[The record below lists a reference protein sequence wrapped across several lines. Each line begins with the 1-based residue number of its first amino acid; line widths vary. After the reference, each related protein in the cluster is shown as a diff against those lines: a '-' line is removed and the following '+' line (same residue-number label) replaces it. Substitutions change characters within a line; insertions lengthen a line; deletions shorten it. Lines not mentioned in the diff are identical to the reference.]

1 VALAARAAE
10 GHGAG
15 ERYDLPLPL
24 VYFVAGAALTVALS
38 FVAAAVATRAA
49 PRAASSAGLVLPLGP
64 LGLLLR
70 GAARLV
76 GLALF
81 VLVIAA
87 GLLGDPHPMKNLA
100 PTLVWIIWWVGLS
113 LVVAGIGN
121 VWPALDPWRTL
132 FDGADALARRRR
144 GGRGLALGWP
154 YPARAG
160 VWPAAALLLLF
171 VWLEVIFPDASV
183 PARIAGLALAWT
195 AVTLAGMV
203 GFGADTWQRNADVFA
218 VYFATLGR
226 FAPLAAGPDGRSLL
240 LRPPARGLVTRM
252 PVPPGMAAFVIAML
266 ATVLFDGLLGTR
278 AWRALDHALSG
289 GLARVADREGY
300 LLASAGL
307 LAVWLVFLGAYLAT
321 AGLTARLA
329 GAGSAAAA
337 ARLLAPSL
345 VPIATAY
352 NVAHNLSYL
361 LLQGQELIPLLSD
374 PLGRGWNLL
383 GTATWSPD
391 VTLVGSRF
399 AWYAAVGAIITGHA
413 ISVWVAHRV
422 ALREWNPPRVAV
434 RASLPLTALMVVY
447 TALSLWVIA
456 DPLVRFREPDPSY
469 SRPSLSARASA
480 PTLLYSWV
488 TSMETSPSSSMPSVI
503 RLGRQQTV
511 QSSVKVWRRPAV
523 ESTVSSFSSPQ
534 NAHPYVTFRILRA
547 NVS

>member
-1 VALAARAAE
+1 M
-10 GHGAG
+10 
-15 ERYDLPLPL
+15 
-24 VYFVAGAALTVALS
+24 AGAALTVALS
-38 FVAAAVATRAA
+38 VAAAALAARAA
-49 PRAASSAGLVLPLGP
+49 PRAASGAGLIIPLGGF
-64 LGLLLR
+64 LAWWCA
-70 GAARLV
+70 AARLA

-100 PTLVWIIWWVGLS
+100 PTFVWIIWWMGLS
-113 LVVAGIGN
+113 LVAACAGN
-121 VWPALDPWRTL
+121 VWPALDPSRTL
-132 FDGADALARRRR
+132 YDGADALARRRR
-144 GGRGLALGWP
+144 GGRGLALGLP
-154 YPARAG
+154 YPARLG

-171 VWLEVIFPDASV
+171 VWLEVVFPDASV
-183 PARIAGLALAWT
+183 PSRIAGLALAWS

-226 FAPLAAGPDGRSLL
+226 FAPLAPGPDGRSLV
-240 LRPPARGLVTRM
+240 LRPPGRGLVVAE
-252 PVPPGMAAFVIAML
+252 PVSPGLIGFVIAML

-278 AWRALDHALSG
+278 AWRALDRALSG

-300 LLASAGL
+300 ILATAGL
-307 LAVWLVFLGAYLAT
+307 LAVWLVLLGAYLAT

-329 GAGSAAAA
+329 GLGSGAAT

-352 NVAHNLSYL
+352 NVAHNLAYL

-374 PLGRGWNLL
+374 PLGRGWDLL

-399 AWYAAVGAIITGHA
+399 AWYAAVGAIVTGHV
-413 ISVWVAHRV
+413 ISVWLAHRV
-422 ALREWNPPRVAV
+422 ALREWSPPRMAL
-434 RASLPLTALMVVY
+434 RASLPLTALMVLY

-469 SRPSLSARASA
+469 SMRLPPSLALPLAT
-480 PTLLYSWV
+480 P
-488 TSMETSPSSSMPSVI
+488 
-503 RLGRQQTV
+503 
-511 QSSVKVWRRPAV
+511 
-523 ESTVSSFSSPQ
+523 
-534 NAHPYVTFRILRA
+534 RIPG
-547 NVS
+547 

>member
-1 VALAARAAE
+1 VSLAARTADA
-10 GHGAG
+10 HGAG

-38 FVAAAVATRAA
+38 FAAAALAARAA
-49 PRAASSAGLVLPLGP
+49 PSAVSGAGLVIPLGGV
-64 LGLLLR
+64 LAWLR
-70 GAARLV
+70 AAARLL

-100 PTLVWIIWWVGLS
+100 PTFVWIIWWVGLS
-113 LVVAGIGN
+113 LVAACAGN

-132 FDGADALARRRR
+132 FDGADALARRGR
-144 GGRGLALGWP
+144 GYGLALGLP

-160 VWPAAALLLLF
+160 MWPAAALLLLF

-183 PARIAGLALAWT
+183 PSRIAGLALAWT

-203 GFGADTWQRNADVFA
+203 CFGADTWHRNADVFA
-218 VYFATLGR
+218 VYFAMLGR
-226 FAPLAAGPDGRSLL
+226 FAPLAPGPDGRSLV
-240 LRPPARGLVTRM
+240 LRPPGRGLLVPE
-252 PVPPGMAAFVIAML
+252 PVSPGLIGFVIAML

-278 AWRALDHALSG
+278 AWRTLDRALSG

-300 LLASAGL
+300 LLATAGL
-307 LAVWLVFLGAYLAT
+307 LAVWLVLLGAYLAT
-321 AGLTARLA
+321 TWLTARLA
-329 GAGSAAAA
+329 GAGSVAAT

-374 PLGRGWNLL
+374 PLGRGWDLL
-383 GTATWSPD
+383 GTSTWSPD
-391 VTLVGSRF
+391 VTLVGSGF
-399 AWYAAVGAIITGHA
+399 AWYVAVGAIITGHVF
-413 ISVWVAHRV
+413 SVWLAHRV
-422 ALREWNPPRVAV
+422 ALREWSPPRRAL
-434 RASLPLTALMVVY
+434 RASLPLTALMVLY

-469 SRPSLSARASA
+469 SRLLPPPS
-480 PTLLYSWV
+480 PT
-488 TSMETSPSSSMPSVI
+488 P
-503 RLGRQQTV
+503 
-511 QSSVKVWRRPAV
+511 
-523 ESTVSSFSSPQ
+523 
-534 NAHPYVTFRILRA
+534 RIPG
-547 NVS
+547 